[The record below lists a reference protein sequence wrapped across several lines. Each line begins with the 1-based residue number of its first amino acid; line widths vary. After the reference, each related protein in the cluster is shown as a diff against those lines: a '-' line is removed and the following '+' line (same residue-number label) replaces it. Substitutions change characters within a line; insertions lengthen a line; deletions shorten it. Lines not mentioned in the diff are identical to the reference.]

1 MTISGSSTVM
11 GLPHFCWLKI
21 KDMDRVRV
29 LILGLLSVVL
39 LVGCT
44 TTRYVPVPSVS
55 VDSVYVDRFHRD
67 SVYLHDSVF
76 VNQYSKGDTVFVDK
90 VVTKYKYKDRWRYD
104 TVAVVRADSVQVP
117 ALPCREGLGLVGEDE
132 ALLFSRARGDGCR
145 AGVHR
150 SVAREEA
157 AEEINDGSLSGRA
170 YKTPAPEKLN

>member
-1 MTISGSSTVM
+1 
-11 GLPHFCWLKI
+11 
-21 KDMDRVRV
+21 MDRVRV

-55 VDSVYVDRFHRD
+55 VDSVYVDRWQRD

-104 TVAVVRADSVQVP
+104 TMAVVKTDSVRVPYPIEKDLGWWERTRLGAFPVLIVAVVVLAFIVVW
-117 ALPCREGLGLVGEDE
+117 LV
-132 ALLFSRARGDGCR
+132 RMRR
-145 AGVHR
+145 N
-150 SVAREEA
+150 
-157 AEEINDGSLSGRA
+157 I
-170 YKTPAPEKLN
+170 

>member
-1 MTISGSSTVM
+1 
-11 GLPHFCWLKI
+11 
-21 KDMDRVRV
+21 MDRVRV

-104 TVAVVRADSVQVP
+104 TVAIVRVDSVQVP
-117 ALPCREGLGLVGEDE
+117 YPIEKDLGWWEKTRLYSFPVLV
-132 ALLFSRARGDGCR
+132 AM
-145 AGVHR
+145 
-150 SVAREEA
+150 VAVLA
-157 AEEINDGSLSGRA
+157 FVIVWLV
-170 YKTPAPEKLN
+170 KKLRKK